1 MPIFPDDY
9 LFFGQSLTYGYRETT
24 QPYQPLPAVID
35 KVADDYYR
43 LPQTDRSNRVFRAPA
58 YFRSK
63 QMSMAHFN
71 PGAIL
76 AAYSTSETGSLEAY
90 KDMTAVDFTGYGDVF
105 NATNGALKQYGKE
118 WNGNLFYPPLLDDG
132 GLLSLRNADLTRNLL
147 VYAPQSTVAE
157 GTPAH
162 QTRQTLVAL
171 ATEPE
176 YVETNADY
184 RTVAVNQQTVTS
196 HIVERTIAYTFMP
209 GTRMWYQRAPLYANQ
224 SKGWEGVSLPFE
236 VELVTTQTKG
246 ELSHFYTG
254 STTGHEY
261 WLRCYKDIS
270 AVTGQE
276 EKAKAVF
283 SFPDAVSGRYKDY
296 TNTFLWDYYY
306 SQEDRQ
312 DQNTDIYKTYY
323 NQTHTYEGYPLQQA
337 GTPYLAGFPGERYY
351 EFDLSG
357 RFVPQN
363 TMSRIE
369 QLGTQVITFASQTE
383 EHIGVS
389 DDNMHPLTHNGYT
402 FVPSYM
408 STSLAAGTMAYALN
422 SDGSS
427 YDLMAATGDA
437 VVVQPFR
444 PYFTVAGNNARPAQ
458 SIIFS
463 DENSSDLAPESRHH
477 RDDNHHGRHHHG
489 HLRAATR
496 AKRGDA
502 GKHSG
507 HLHSARRR
515 GPTYP
520 QDCREEV
527 ANLSGAAG
535 KVSPEAPEQCYKAL
549 GELLQLSCSNVTEP
563 LEKAYGGLGNIYKRK
578 NRELFGRQQ
587 VGFSFYWHGLKPVSD
602 PHAARYNP
610 SVPCSLHLQPCS
622 LHLQPCSL
630 LQR

>member
-1 MPIFPDDY
+1 MLTGWQKINSRWYYFASSGMMLTGWQQIKNRIYYLQESDGAMLTGWLLDEGTWYYLGSSGAMLTGWVKTGGTVSSDVQAVLGNPDSNTQIRNCYYPVTNAYSSGSAARAMALRDFSNGTVAYNLNGFYLKQRFDNNVTTGGGSASRRIGDTYVNTRYVDGDFIYADGIIPDHNDVRLTIDASDQRTYVPIFPDDY

-76 AAYSTSETGSLEAY
+76 AAYSTGETGSLEAY

-105 NATNGALKQYGKE
+105 NATSGALKQYGKE

-157 GTPAH
+157 GTPAR

-196 HIVERTIAYTFMP
+196 HIVERTPATMPAYLSLCDQLLVDRQDFNAPIAYTFMP

-312 DQNTDIYKTYY
+312 DHNTDIYKTYY
-323 NQTHTYEGYPLQQA
+323 NQPHTYEGYPLQQA
-337 GTPYLAGFPGERYY
+337 GTPYLADF
-351 EFDLSG
+351 
-357 RFVPQN
+357 
-363 TMSRIE
+363 
-369 QLGTQVITFASQTE
+369 
-383 EHIGVS
+383 
-389 DDNMHPLTHNGYT
+389 
-402 FVPSYM
+402 
-408 STSLAAGTMAYALN
+408 TSLVCG
-422 SDGSS
+422 
-427 YDLMAATGDA
+427 
-437 VVVQPFR
+437 V
-444 PYFTVAGNNARPAQ
+444 
-458 SIIFS
+458 
-463 DENSSDLAPESRHH
+463 
-477 RDDNHHGRHHHG
+477 
-489 HLRAATR
+489 
-496 AKRGDA
+496 
-502 GKHSG
+502 
-507 HLHSARRR
+507 
-515 GPTYP
+515 
-520 QDCREEV
+520 
-527 ANLSGAAG
+527 
-535 KVSPEAPEQCYKAL
+535 
-549 GELLQLSCSNVTEP
+549 
-563 LEKAYGGLGNIYKRK
+563 
-578 NRELFGRQQ
+578 
-587 VGFSFYWHGLKPVSD
+587 
-602 PHAARYNP
+602 
-610 SVPCSLHLQPCS
+610 
-622 LHLQPCSL
+622 
-630 LQR
+630 